1 MYDGSLDWRQTK
13 HNYTYQTYHNPPLTL
28 LAHRCTVVNRAV
40 LILSTVS
47 DSFIQVIIIKS
58 WLGESKTSLNISR
71 DIYFRFMLSI

>member
-28 LAHRCTVVNRAV
+28 LAHRGTVVNRGV

-47 DSFIQVIIIKS
+47 DLLIQVI
-58 WLGESKTSLNISR
+58 
-71 DIYFRFMLSI
+71 SI

>member
-47 DSFIQVIIIKS
+47 DSLIQVI
-58 WLGESKTSLNISR
+58 
-71 DIYFRFMLSI
+71 SI